1 MIWVT
6 FIQIK
11 CFILWTYLVFFLY
24 LDLSKILPNLSLFVK
39 VPSKT
44 YNAIG
49 TNRANLVHARDL
61 NNCFSGAVIQNLGY
75 FGLYIFHDGGSY
87 HTKTSPLI
95 YKANQ

>member
-1 MIWVT
+1 M
-6 FIQIK
+6 
-11 CFILWTYLVFFLY
+11 
-24 LDLSKILPNLSLFVK
+24 PNLSLFVK

-49 TNRANLVHARDL
+49 TNRANLVHAGDL

-87 HTKTSPLI
+87 HTRTSPLI
-95 YKANQ
+95 YKANQWTGFYVIGTSAMTELKKLSDNAL